1 MQKVALL
8 CAADL
13 IQTNLYKALNLMN
26 ATTNTAHVIALAI
39 LFGQDR

>member
-1 MQKVALL
+1 MQKVTLP
-8 CAADL
+8 CAADI